1 MPRYFFHI
9 HDELVALDDEGMEL
23 ADMSAVRRQAVAGI
37 HAMMCD
43 QLAHGRLVLHHH
55 LVVEDEQGVEVLSL
69 AFGDTV
75 AIEP

>member
-1 MPRYFFHI
+1 MPRYFFHV
-9 HDELVALDDEGMEL
+9 HDDLLALDEEGLEL
-23 ADMSAVRRQAVAGI
+23 ADMDAVRRHAVAGI

-43 QLAHGRLVLHHH
+43 QLIHGRLVLHHH
-55 LVVEDEQGVEVLSL
+55 LVVEDEHGVQVLDL

>member
-9 HDELVALDDEGMEL
+9 HDDLVMLDDEGIEL
-23 ADMSAVRRQAVAGI
+23 ADIEAVRRQAVAGI

-43 QLAHGRLVLHHH
+43 QLMRGRLVLHHH
-55 LVVEDEQGVEVLSL
+55 LVVEDEQGVEVLNL